1 MAFQVFKSYIHE
13 ENATTKN
20 DNGKKQ
26 QMMMNKNYAK
36 KQKLRSLIAKI
47 QWGLGRLDLKK
58 CLIDWGDESIVH
70 GLNGPPLLTST

>member
-47 QWGLGRLDLKK
+47 QWGLGRLDFKK

>member
-26 QMMMNKNYAK
+26 QMMRNKNYAK
-36 KQKLRSLIAKI
+36 KQRLRSLIAKI
-47 QWGLGRLDLKK
+47 QWGLGKLDLKK
-58 CLIDWGDESIVH
+58 CLID
-70 GLNGPPLLTST
+70 